1 MIKNQV
7 NFRIFAF
14 SQNENNLMKDNQDFI
29 EVYGAREH
37 NLKNISVKIP
47 RNELVVITGLS
58 GSGKS
63 SLAFDTIFAEGQRR
77 YIETFS
83 AYARQFLGGLER
95 PDVDKIEGLSPV
107 IAIEQKTTN
116 KNPRSTVGTITELYD
131 FLRLLFA
138 RVSDAYSMSSGKRL
152 VSYTEEQILETIKEN
167 FKGKKVY
174 LMAPV
179 VRSRKGHY
187 HELFIH
193 LSKKGY
199 SQARIDGVLQ
209 DIEYDL
215 KLDRYKTHD
224 IEVVIDRWIIGENAS
239 EARMPKSLKT
249 ALEMGEGI
257 IAIQEMGQDEVHFF
271 SKNLM
276 DDSTGDSMALPEP
289 NTFSFNSPKGSCETC
304 KGLGTVKKVNT
315 DYFVD
320 NDKLSI
326 NQGALLPLEQLK
338 SNKWILS
345 QIKSI
350 LEVFDLSLTTPF
362 KDIPKKALDYIY
374 YGYSSDV
381 TKELKHA
388 GISKK
393 IKINFEG
400 LVKILEEIVEE
411 RENYDAVLVERNFT
425 TEETCPT
432 CKGARLR
439 QESLSFKI
447 DGKNIAEVNALS
459 LLDFKDWLADVKDKF
474 SDKNKLIAHEILKE
488 IETRLQ
494 FLLDVGLDYLSLS
507 RSSRTLSGGESQ
519 RIRLATQIGSQLV
532 NVLYIL
538 DEPSI
543 GLHQRDNERLI
554 NSLKHLRDIGNSVLV
569 VEHDKDMILE
579 ADHVLDI
586 GPKAGKFGG
595 EILWQGNPKDI
606 AKANT
611 ITADYITGKR
621 KIEIPAERRAGNGKS
636 IVLKGATGNNLKNVN
651 LTIPL
656 GKLVVVSGISGSGKS
671 SLINGT
677 LYPILNRHFYRA
689 IQEPLPYKSVEGIDN
704 IDKIVDVDQSPI
716 GRTPR
721 SNPATYTGMFTDIRN
736 LFAELPESKIRGYK
750 AGRFSFNVKGGR
762 CETCQGGG
770 LKVIE
775 MNFLPDVYVHCETC
789 HGKRFNRETLE
800 VRYKGKSISDVLDMT
815 INEAVEFFQ
824 PIPKIF
830 NKVKTLQDVGLGY
843 ITIGQQSTT
852 LSGGEAQRVKLAT
865 ELSKKQT
872 GNTLYILDEPT
883 TGLHFE
889 DVKILMDAIKKLV
902 DLGNS
907 FIIIEHNMD
916 VIKLA
921 DHIIDVGPE
930 GGKHGGQIIA
940 EGTPEEVIKSKKSL
954 TAKFLKKEM

>member
-1 MIKNQV
+1 MSETK
-7 NFRIFAF
+7 
-14 SQNENNLMKDNQDFI
+14 EYI

-37 NLKNISVKIP
+37 NLKNIDVKIP

-95 PDVDKIEGLSPV
+95 PDVDKIDGLSPV

-116 KNPRSTVGTITELYD
+116 KNPRSTVGTVTELYD

-138 RVSDAYSMSSGKRL
+138 RVSDAYSLTTGKKL

-167 FKGKKVY
+167 YKGEKIM

-187 HELFIH
+187 HELFVQMA
-193 LSKKGY
+193 KKGY
-199 SQARIDGVLQ
+199 GQARIDGELQ

-224 IEVVIDRWIIGENAS
+224 IDIVIDRWIIGENAT
-239 EARMPKSLKT
+239 ENRMEKSLRI

-257 IAIQEMGQDEVHFF
+257 IGIQKLNSDEMDYF

-276 DDSTGDSMALPEP
+276 DDETGHSLALPEP
-289 NTFSFNSPKGSCETC
+289 NTFSFNSPKGSCPNC
-304 KGLGTVKKVNT
+304 KGLGTIKKVNT
-315 DYFVD
+315 DYFVE
-320 NDKLSI
+320 NPKLSI
-326 NQGALLPLEQLK
+326 NQGALLPLEDIK
-338 SNKWILS
+338 SNKWILA
-345 QIKSI
+345 QIKNI
-350 LEVFDLSLTTPF
+350 LEVFDKNLSTSF
-362 KDIPKKALDYIY
+362 ADIPKEALDLIY
-374 YGYSSDV
+374 FGAHKEIG
-381 TKELKHA
+381 KELKHA
-388 GISKK
+388 GITKK
-393 IKINFEG
+393 IKVNFDG
-400 LVKILEEIVEE
+400 LVPIIDEMIEDKES
-411 RENYDAVLVERNFT
+411 YDAVLLERHFT
-425 TEETCPT
+425 TEETCPE
-432 CKGARLR
+432 CKGTRL
-439 QESLSFKI
+439 QPESLSFKI
-447 DGKNIAEVNALS
+447 DGKNIAEINALS
-459 LLDFKDWLADVKDKF
+459 LADLKIWLAEVKDKF
-474 SDKNKLIAHEILKE
+474 SPKNRVISDEILKE

-554 NSLKHLRDIGNSVLV
+554 NSLKNLRDIGNSVIV

-579 ADHVLDI
+579 ADEVLDI

-595 EILWQGNPKDI
+595 EILWQGKPKDLL
-606 AKANT
+606 KAET
-611 ITADYITGKR
+611 ITSDYISGKR
-621 KIEIPAERRAGNGKS
+621 KIEIPAERRKGNGKS
-636 IVLKGATGNNLKNVN
+636 LTLKGASGNNLKNVN
-651 LTIPL
+651 LEIPL
-656 GKLVVVSGISGSGKS
+656 GKLVVVTGISGSGKS

-689 IQEPLPYKSVEGIDN
+689 VQEPLPYKKFEGIEN

-750 AGRFSFNVKGGR
+750 PGRFSFNVKGGR

-789 HGKRFNRETLE
+789 NGKRFNRETLE
-800 VRYKGKSISDVLDMT
+800 VRYKGKSISDVLEMT
-815 INEAVEFFQ
+815 IDEAVDFFA

-830 NKVKTLQDVGLGY
+830 AKVKTLHDVGLGY
-843 ITIGQQSTT
+843 ITLGQQSTT
-852 LSGGEAQRVKLAT
+852 LSGGEAQRIKLAT
-865 ELSKKQT
+865 ELSKRQT

-889 DVKILMDAIKKLV
+889 DVKVLMEAIDKLV

-930 GGKHGGQIIA
+930 GGKHGGKIVA
-940 EGTPEEVIKSKKSL
+940 EGTPEEIVKNKKSL
-954 TAKFLKKEM
+954 TGKFLKRELE

>member
-1 MIKNQV
+1 
-7 NFRIFAF
+7 
-14 SQNENNLMKDNQDFI
+14 MKDPKEYI

-95 PDVDKIEGLSPV
+95 PDVDKIDGLSPV

-116 KNPRSTVGTITELYD
+116 KNPRSTVGTVTELYD
-131 FLRLLFA
+131 YLRLLFA
-138 RVSDAYSMSSGKRL
+138 RVSDAYSINSGRKL
-152 VSYTEEQILETIKEN
+152 VSYTEDQILEAIKKNYVGE
-167 FKGKKVY
+167 KVM

-187 HELFIH
+187 HELFVQM
-193 LSKKGY
+193 SKKGY
-199 SQARIDGVLQ
+199 GQARIDGDLM

-224 IEVVIDRWIIGENAS
+224 IDIVIDRWIIGENAS
-239 EARMPKSLKT
+239 ESRMEKSLKT
-249 ALEMGEGI
+249 ALQMGEGVI
-257 IAIQEMGQDEVHFF
+257 GIQKLGGTEIEYF

-276 DDSTGDSMALPEP
+276 DDDSGQSLALPEP
-289 NTFSFNSPKGSCETC
+289 NTFSFNSPKGSCPYC

-315 DYFVD
+315 DYFVE
-320 NDKLSI
+320 NEKLSI
-326 NQGALLPLEQLK
+326 NQGGLLPLEDMK
-338 SNKWILS
+338 SNKWVLA
-345 QIKSI
+345 QIKNI
-350 LEVFDLSLTTPF
+350 LEIFGLSLATPF
-362 KDIPKKALDYIY
+362 NEIPDEALDYIY
-374 YGYSSDV
+374 HGCH
-381 TKELKHA
+381 KEFNKDLKYA

-393 IKINFEG
+393 IKVNFDG
-400 LVKILEEIVEE
+400 LVAIINEMIEDKES
-411 RENYDAVLVERNFT
+411 YDAILLERHFT
-425 TEETCPT
+425 IEETCPD
-432 CKGARLR
+432 CKGTRL
-439 QESLSFKI
+439 QPSSLSFKI
-447 DGKNIAEVNALS
+447 DGKNIAEINALS
-459 LLDFKDWLADVKDKF
+459 LLDLKDWLINVEETF
-474 SDKNKLIAHEILKE
+474 SDKNKIIAHEILKE
-488 IETRLQ
+488 IKTRLQ
-494 FLLDVGLDYLSLS
+494 FLLDVGLEYLSLS

-554 NSLKHLRDIGNSVLV
+554 ASLKNLRDIGNSVIV
-569 VEHDKDMILE
+569 VEHDKDMIMD
-579 ADHVLDI
+579 ADEVLDI
-586 GPKAGKFGG
+586 GPRAGKFGG
-595 EILWQGNPKDI
+595 EILWQGKPKDLL
-606 AKANT
+606 KADT

-621 KIEIPAERRAGNGKS
+621 KIEVPTIRREGNGKS
-636 IVLKGATGNNLKNVN
+636 IVLKGATGNNLKNVT
-651 LTIPL
+651 LEIPL

-677 LYPILNRHFYRA
+677 LYPILNKHFYRGVK
-689 IQEPLPYKSVEGIDN
+689 EPLPYKKIEGIEN
-704 IDKIVDVDQSPI
+704 IDKIVDVDQTPI

-789 HGKRFNRETLE
+789 NGKRFNRETLE
-800 VRYKGKSISDVLDMT
+800 VRYKGKSISDVLEMT
-815 INEAVEFFQ
+815 IDEATEFFQ
-824 PIPKIF
+824 PITKIF
-830 NKVKTLQDVGLGY
+830 LKVKTMQDVGLGY
-843 ITIGQQSTT
+843 ITLGQQSTT
-852 LSGGEAQRVKLAT
+852 LSGGEAQRIKLAS
-865 ELSKKQT
+865 ELAKRQT

-889 DVKILMDAIKKLV
+889 DVKILMEAITKLV

-907 FIIIEHNMD
+907 FIIIEHNLD

-921 DHIIDVGPE
+921 DHLIDIGPE
-930 GGKHGGQIIA
+930 GGKHGGEIIA
-940 EGTPEEVIKSKKSL
+940 KGTPEEVVKSRKSL
-954 TAKFLKKEM
+954 TAKYLKKELEL

>member
-1 MIKNQV
+1 MSETK
-7 NFRIFAF
+7 
-14 SQNENNLMKDNQDFI
+14 EYI

-37 NLKNISVKIP
+37 NLKNIDVKIP

-63 SLAFDTIFAEGQRR
+63 SLAFDTIFSEGQRR

-95 PDVDKIEGLSPV
+95 PDVDKIDGLSPV

-116 KNPRSTVGTITELYD
+116 KNPRSTVGTVTELYD

-138 RVSDAYSMSSGKRL
+138 RVSDAYSLTTGKKL

-167 FKGKKVY
+167 YKGEKIM

-187 HELFIH
+187 HELFVQMA
-193 LSKKGY
+193 KKGY
-199 SQARIDGVLQ
+199 GQARIDGELQ

-224 IEVVIDRWIIGENAS
+224 IDIVIDRWIIGENAT
-239 EARMPKSLKT
+239 ENRMEKSLRI

-257 IAIQEMGQDEVHFF
+257 IGIQKLNSDEMDYF

-276 DDSTGDSMALPEP
+276 DDETGHSLALPEP
-289 NTFSFNSPKGSCETC
+289 NTFSFNSPKGSCPNC
-304 KGLGTVKKVNT
+304 KGLGTIKKVNT
-315 DYFVD
+315 DYFVE
-320 NDKLSI
+320 NPKLSI
-326 NQGALLPLEQLK
+326 NQGALLPLEDIK
-338 SNKWILS
+338 SNKWILA
-345 QIKSI
+345 QIKNI
-350 LEVFDLSLTTPF
+350 LEVFDKNLSTSF
-362 KDIPKKALDYIY
+362 ADIPKEALDLIY
-374 YGYSSDV
+374 FGAHKEIG
-381 TKELKHA
+381 KELKHA
-388 GISKK
+388 GITKK
-393 IKINFEG
+393 IKVNFDG
-400 LVKILEEIVEE
+400 LVPIIDEMIEDKES
-411 RENYDAVLVERNFT
+411 YDAVLLERHFT
-425 TEETCPT
+425 TEETCPE
-432 CKGARLR
+432 CKGTRL
-439 QESLSFKI
+439 QPESLSFKI
-447 DGKNIAEVNALS
+447 DGKNIAEINALS
-459 LLDFKDWLADVKDKF
+459 LADLKIWLAEVKDKF
-474 SDKNKLIAHEILKE
+474 SPKNRVISDEILKE

-554 NSLKHLRDIGNSVLV
+554 NSLKNLRDIGNSVIV

-579 ADHVLDI
+579 ADEVLDI

-595 EILWQGNPKDI
+595 EILWQGKPKDLL
-606 AKANT
+606 KAET
-611 ITADYITGKR
+611 ITSDYISGKR
-621 KIEIPAERRAGNGKS
+621 KIEIPAERRKGNGKS
-636 IVLKGATGNNLKNVN
+636 LTLKGASGNNLKNVN
-651 LTIPL
+651 LEIPL
-656 GKLVVVSGISGSGKS
+656 GKLVVVTGISGSGKS

-689 IQEPLPYKSVEGIDN
+689 VQEPLPYKKFEGIEN

-750 AGRFSFNVKGGR
+750 PGRFSFNVKGGR

-789 HGKRFNRETLE
+789 NGKRFNRETLE
-800 VRYKGKSISDVLDMT
+800 VRYKGKSISDVLEMT
-815 INEAVEFFQ
+815 IDEAVDFFA

-830 NKVKTLQDVGLGY
+830 AKVKTLHDVGLGY
-843 ITIGQQSTT
+843 ITLGQQSTT
-852 LSGGEAQRVKLAT
+852 LSGGEAQRIKLAT
-865 ELSKKQT
+865 ELSKRQT

-889 DVKILMDAIKKLV
+889 DVKVLMEAIDKLV

-907 FIIIEHNMD
+907 FIIIEHNID

-930 GGKHGGQIIA
+930 GGKHGGKIVA
-940 EGTPEEVIKSKKSL
+940 EGTPEEIVKNKKSL
-954 TAKFLKKEM
+954 TGKFLKRELE

>member
-1 MIKNQV
+1 
-7 NFRIFAF
+7 
-14 SQNENNLMKDNQDFI
+14 MKDPKEYI

-95 PDVDKIEGLSPV
+95 PDVDKIDGLSPV

-116 KNPRSTVGTITELYD
+116 KNPRSTVGTVTELYD
-131 FLRLLFA
+131 YLRLLFA
-138 RVSDAYSMSSGKRL
+138 RVSDAYSINSGRKL
-152 VSYTEEQILETIKEN
+152 VSYTEDQILEAIKKNYVGE
-167 FKGKKVY
+167 KVM

-187 HELFIH
+187 HELFVQM
-193 LSKKGY
+193 SKKGY
-199 SQARIDGVLQ
+199 GQARIDGDLI

-224 IEVVIDRWIIGENAS
+224 IDIVIDRWIIGENAS
-239 EARMPKSLKT
+239 ESRMEKSLKT
-249 ALEMGEGI
+249 ALQMGEGVKKKKKLGGTEI
-257 IAIQEMGQDEVHFF
+257 EYF

-276 DDSTGDSMALPEP
+276 DDDSGQSLALPEP
-289 NTFSFNSPKGSCETC
+289 NTFSFNSPKGSCPYC

-315 DYFVD
+315 DYFVE
-320 NDKLSI
+320 NEKLSI
-326 NQGALLPLEQLK
+326 NQGGLLPLEDMK
-338 SNKWILS
+338 SNKWVLA
-345 QIKSI
+345 QIKNI
-350 LEVFDLSLTTPF
+350 LEIFGLSLATPF
-362 KDIPKKALDYIY
+362 NEIPDEALDYIY
-374 YGYSSDV
+374 HGCH
-381 TKELKHA
+381 KEFNKDLKYA

-393 IKINFEG
+393 IKVNFDG
-400 LVKILEEIVEE
+400 LVAIINEMIEDKES
-411 RENYDAVLVERNFT
+411 YDAILLERHFT
-425 TEETCPT
+425 TEEICPE
-432 CKGARLR
+432 CKGTRL
-439 QESLSFKI
+439 QPSSLSFKI
-447 DGKNIAEVNALS
+447 DGKNIAEINALS
-459 LLDFKDWLADVKDKF
+459 LLDLKDWLINVEETF
-474 SDKNKLIAHEILKE
+474 SDKNKIIAHEILKE
-488 IETRLQ
+488 IKTRLQ
-494 FLLDVGLDYLSLS
+494 FLLDVGLEYLSLS

-554 NSLKHLRDIGNSVLV
+554 ASLKNLRDIGNSVIV
-569 VEHDKDMILE
+569 VEHDKDMIMD
-579 ADHVLDI
+579 ADEVLDI
-586 GPKAGKFGG
+586 GPRAGKFGG
-595 EILWQGNPKDI
+595 EILWQGKPKDLL
-606 AKANT
+606 KADT

-621 KIEIPAERRAGNGKS
+621 KIEVPTIRREGNGKS

-651 LTIPL
+651 LEIPL

-677 LYPILNRHFYRA
+677 LYPILNKHFYRGVK
-689 IQEPLPYKSVEGIDN
+689 EPLPYKKIEGIEN
-704 IDKIVDVDQSPI
+704 IDKIVDVDQTPI

-789 HGKRFNRETLE
+789 NGKRFNRETLE
-800 VRYKGKSISDVLDMT
+800 VRYKGKSISDVLEMT
-815 INEAVEFFQ
+815 IDEATEFFQ
-824 PIPKIF
+824 PITKIF
-830 NKVKTLQDVGLGY
+830 LKVKTMQDVGLGY
-843 ITIGQQSTT
+843 ITLGQQSTT
-852 LSGGEAQRVKLAT
+852 LSGGEAQRIKLAS
-865 ELSKKQT
+865 ELAKRQT

-889 DVKILMDAIKKLV
+889 DVKILMEAITKLV

-907 FIIIEHNMD
+907 FIIIEHNLD

-921 DHIIDVGPE
+921 DHLIDIGPE
-930 GGKHGGQIIA
+930 GGKHGGEIIA
-940 EGTPEEVIKSKKSL
+940 KGTPEEVVKSRKSL
-954 TAKFLKKEM
+954 TAKYLKKELEL

>member
-1 MIKNQV
+1 MSTEK
-7 NFRIFAF
+7 
-14 SQNENNLMKDNQDFI
+14 EYI
-29 EVYGAREH
+29 EIYGAREH
-37 NLKNISVKIP
+37 NLKNINVKIP
-47 RNELVVITGLS
+47 RNELVTITGLS

-116 KNPRSTVGTITELYD
+116 KNPRSTVGTVTELYD

-138 RVSDAYSMSSGKRL
+138 RVSDAYSLETGQKM

-167 FKGKKVY
+167 YKGEKV
-174 LMAPV
+174 LLLAPV
-179 VRSRKGHY
+179 IRSRKGHY
-187 HELFIH
+187 HELFVQ
-193 LSKKGY
+193 LAKKGY
-199 SQARIDGVLQ
+199 SQARIDGELQ

-224 IEVVIDRWIIGENAS
+224 IEVVIDRWIIGENATES
-239 EARMPKSLKT
+239 RMAKSLKT
-249 ALEMGEGI
+249 ALQMGEGVVMVQKLG
-257 IAIQEMGQDEVHFF
+257 ATDYQYF

-276 DDSTGDSMALPEP
+276 DAHSGNALPIPEP
-289 NTFSFNSPKGSCETC
+289 NTFSFNSPKGSCPTC
-304 KGLGTVKKVNT
+304 KGLGTIKKINEEFLVENPN
-315 DYFVD
+315 F
-320 NDKLSI
+320 SI
-326 NQGALLPLEQLK
+326 NQGALLPLEVLK
-338 SNKWILS
+338 GNKWLLT
-345 QIKSI
+345 QIKNI
-350 LEVFDLSLTTPF
+350 LEIFGLGLNTSF
-362 KDIPKKALDYIY
+362 NEIPREAVDYIY
-374 YGYSSDV
+374 YGCQ
-381 TKELKHA
+381 KEFTADLKYA

-400 LVKILEEIVEE
+400 LVPYLSQVIEDK
-411 RENYDAVLVERNFT
+411 ENYDAVVLERQFT
-425 TEETCPT
+425 TEETCPE
-432 CKGARLR
+432 CNGARL
-439 QESLSFKI
+439 QKSSLAFKI
-447 DGKNIAEVNALS
+447 DGKNIAEINALS
-459 LLDFKDWLADVKDKF
+459 LLDLKDWIQEVKEKF
-474 SDKNKLIAHEILKE
+474 SEKNKIIANEILKE

-554 NSLKHLRDIGNSVLV
+554 NSLKNLRDIGNSVLV

-579 ADHVLDI
+579 ADYVLDI
-586 GPKAGKFGG
+586 GPRAGKHGG
-595 EILWQGNPKDI
+595 EILWQGKPKDLI
-606 AKANT
+606 KANT
-611 ITADYITGKR
+611 ITADYLTGKR
-621 KIEIPAERRAGNGKS
+621 SIEIPKERRKGNGKFLK
-636 IVLKGATGNNLKNVN
+636 LKGATGNNLKNVN
-651 LTIPL
+651 LEIPL
-656 GKLVVVSGISGSGKS
+656 GKLVVVTGISGSGKS

-677 LYPILNRHFYRA
+677 LYPILNKHFYRA
-689 IQEPLPYKSVEGIDN
+689 VQEPLPYKKFEGIEN
-704 IDKIVDVDQSPI
+704 IDKIVDVDQAPI

-789 HGKRFNRETLE
+789 NGKRFNRETLE
-800 VRYKGKSISDVLDMT
+800 VRYKGKSISDVLEMT
-815 INEAVEFFQ
+815 IDEAVDFFQ
-824 PIPKIF
+824 PIPKIYA
-830 NKVKTLQDVGLGY
+830 KVKTLQDVGLGY
-843 ITIGQQSTT
+843 ITLGQQSTT
-852 LSGGEAQRVKLAT
+852 LSGGEAQRIKLAT
-865 ELSKKQT
+865 ELAKRQT

-889 DVKILMDAIKKLV
+889 DVKILMDAINQLV
-902 DLGNS
+902 ELGNS
-907 FIIIEHNMD
+907 FIIIEHNLD

-921 DHIIDVGPE
+921 DHIIDIGPE
-930 GGKHGGQIIA
+930 GGKHGGEIIA
-940 EGTPEEVIKSKKSL
+940 TGTPEELIKSKKSL
-954 TAKFLKKEM
+954 TAKFLKKEMQ

>member
-1 MIKNQV
+1 MIKKRV

-14 SQNENNLMKDNQDFI
+14 SHLMKDNQEFI

-152 VSYTEEQILETIKEN
+152 VSYTEDQILKTIKEN

-174 LMAPV
+174 LLAPV

-187 HELFIH
+187 HELFVH

-239 EARMPKSLKT
+239 ELRMEKSLKT
-249 ALEMGEGI
+249 ASDMGEGL
-257 IAIQEMGQDEVHFF
+257 IAIQEMGQDEIHFF

-304 KGLGTVKKVNT
+304 KGLGTIKKVNT
-315 DYFVD
+315 DYFVE

-374 YGYSSDV
+374 YGYSSDI

-400 LVKILEEIVEE
+400 LVKILEDIVEE

-507 RSSRTLSGGESQ
+507 RSSKTLSGGESQ

-554 NSLKHLRDIGNSVLV
+554 KSLKELRDIGNSVLV
-569 VEHDKDMILE
+569 VEHDIDMIME

-606 AKANT
+606 TKANT

-621 KIEIPAERRAGNGKS
+621 KIEIPAERRKGNGKS
-636 IVLKGATGNNLKNVN
+636 IVLKGATGNNLKNVT
-651 LTIPL
+651 LEIPL

-689 IQEPLPYKSVEGIDN
+689 IQEPLPYESIEGIDN

-830 NKVKTLQDVGLGY
+830 NKVKTLKDVGLGY

-889 DVKILMDAIKKLV
+889 DVKILMEAIEQLV
-902 DLGNS
+902 ELGNS

-940 EGTPEEVIKSKKSL
+940 EGTPEEIIKSKKSL

>member
-1 MIKNQV
+1 MSTEK
-7 NFRIFAF
+7 
-14 SQNENNLMKDNQDFI
+14 EYI
-29 EVYGAREH
+29 EIYGAREH
-37 NLKNISVKIP
+37 NLKNINVKIP
-47 RNELVVITGLS
+47 RNELVTITGLS

-116 KNPRSTVGTITELYD
+116 KNPRSTVGTVTELYD

-138 RVSDAYSMSSGKRL
+138 RVSDAYSLETGQKM

-167 FKGKKVY
+167 YKGEKV
-174 LMAPV
+174 LLLAPV
-179 VRSRKGHY
+179 IRSRKGHY
-187 HELFIH
+187 HELFVQ
-193 LSKKGY
+193 LAKKGY
-199 SQARIDGVLQ
+199 SQARIDGELQ

-224 IEVVIDRWIIGENAS
+224 IEVVIDRWIIGENATES
-239 EARMPKSLKT
+239 RMPKSLKT
-249 ALEMGEGI
+249 ALQMGDGVVMV
-257 IAIQEMGQDEVHFF
+257 QKFGSNDFQYF

-276 DDSTGDSMALPEP
+276 DAHSGNALPIPEP
-289 NTFSFNSPKGSCETC
+289 NTFSFNSPKGSCPTC
-304 KGLGTVKKVNT
+304 KGLGTIKKINEEFLVENPN
-315 DYFVD
+315 F
-320 NDKLSI
+320 SI
-326 NQGALLPLEQLK
+326 NQGALLPLEVLK
-338 SNKWILS
+338 GNKWLLT
-345 QIKSI
+345 QIKNI
-350 LEVFDLSLTTPF
+350 LEIFGLGLNTSF
-362 KDIPKKALDYIY
+362 NEIPREAVDYIY
-374 YGYSSDV
+374 YGCQ
-381 TKELKHA
+381 KEFTADLKYA

-400 LVKILEEIVEE
+400 LVPYLSQVIEDK
-411 RENYDAVLVERNFT
+411 ENYDAVVLERQFT
-425 TEETCPT
+425 TEETCPE
-432 CKGARLR
+432 CNGARL
-439 QESLSFKI
+439 QKSSLAFKI
-447 DGKNIAEVNALS
+447 DGKNIAEINALS
-459 LLDFKDWLADVKDKF
+459 LLDLKDWIQEVKEKF
-474 SDKNKLIAHEILKE
+474 SEKNKIIANEILKE

-554 NSLKHLRDIGNSVLV
+554 NSLKNLRDIGNSVLV

-579 ADHVLDI
+579 ADYVLDI
-586 GPKAGKFGG
+586 GPRAGKHGG
-595 EILWQGNPKDI
+595 EILWQGKPKDLI
-606 AKANT
+606 KANT
-611 ITADYITGKR
+611 ITADYLTGKR
-621 KIEIPAERRAGNGKS
+621 SIEIPKERRKGNGKFLK
-636 IVLKGATGNNLKNVN
+636 LKGATGNNLKNVN
-651 LTIPL
+651 LEVPL
-656 GKLVVVSGISGSGKS
+656 GKLVVVTGISGSGKS

-677 LYPILNRHFYRA
+677 LYPILNKHFYRA
-689 IQEPLPYKSVEGIDN
+689 VQEPLPYKKFEGIEN
-704 IDKIVDVDQSPI
+704 IDKIVDVDQTPI

-789 HGKRFNRETLE
+789 NGKRFNRETLE
-800 VRYKGKSISDVLDMT
+800 VRYKGKSISDVLEMT
-815 INEAVEFFQ
+815 IDEAVDFFQ
-824 PIPKIF
+824 PIPKIYA
-830 NKVKTLQDVGLGY
+830 KVKTLQDVGLGY
-843 ITIGQQSTT
+843 ITLGQQSTT
-852 LSGGEAQRVKLAT
+852 LSGGEAQRIKLAT
-865 ELSKKQT
+865 ELAKKQT

-889 DVKILMDAIKKLV
+889 DVKILMEAINQLV
-902 DLGNS
+902 ELGNS
-907 FIIIEHNMD
+907 FIIIEHNLD

-921 DHIIDVGPE
+921 DHIIDIGPE
-930 GGKHGGQIIA
+930 GGKHGGEIIA
-940 EGTPEEVIKSKKSL
+940 TGTPEELIKSKKSL
-954 TAKFLKKEM
+954 TAKFLKKEME

>member
-1 MIKNQV
+1 MKN
-7 NFRIFAF
+7 
-14 SQNENNLMKDNQDFI
+14 NQDFI

-152 VSYTEEQILETIKEN
+152 VSYTEEQILETIKDN

-239 EARMPKSLKT
+239 ELRMEKSLKT
-249 ALEMGEGI
+249 ASDMGEGL

-276 DDSTGDSMALPEP
+276 DDSTGDSLALPEP
-289 NTFSFNSPKGSCETC
+289 NTFSFNSPKGHCETC
-304 KGLGTVKKVNT
+304 KGLGTIKKVNT

-345 QIKSI
+345 QIRSI

-411 RENYDAVLVERNFT
+411 RDNYDAVLVERNFT

-474 SDKNKLIAHEILKE
+474 SDKNKIIAHEILKE

-606 AKANT
+606 TKANT

-621 KIEIPAERRAGNGKS
+621 KIEIPAERRKGNGKS
-636 IVLKGATGNNLKNVN
+636 IVLKGATGNNLKNVT
-651 LTIPL
+651 LEIPL

-689 IQEPLPYKSVEGIDN
+689 IQEPLPYKSIEGIDN

>member
-1 MIKNQV
+1 MSTEK
-7 NFRIFAF
+7 
-14 SQNENNLMKDNQDFI
+14 EYI
-29 EVYGAREH
+29 EIYGAREH
-37 NLKNISVKIP
+37 NLKNINVKIP
-47 RNELVVITGLS
+47 RNELVTITGLS

-116 KNPRSTVGTITELYD
+116 KNPRSTVGTVTELYD

-138 RVSDAYSMSSGKRL
+138 RVSDAYSLETGQKM

-167 FKGKKVY
+167 YKGEKV
-174 LMAPV
+174 LLLAPV
-179 VRSRKGHY
+179 IRSRKGHY
-187 HELFIH
+187 HELFVQ
-193 LSKKGY
+193 LAKKGY
-199 SQARIDGVLQ
+199 SQARIDGELQ

-224 IEVVIDRWIIGENAS
+224 IEVVIDRWIIGENATES
-239 EARMPKSLKT
+239 RMPKSLKT
-249 ALEMGEGI
+249 ALQMGDGVVMV
-257 IAIQEMGQDEVHFF
+257 QKFGSNDFQYF

-276 DDSTGDSMALPEP
+276 DAHSGNALPIPEP
-289 NTFSFNSPKGSCETC
+289 NTFSFNSPKGSCPTC
-304 KGLGTVKKVNT
+304 KGLGTIKKINEEFLVENPN
-315 DYFVD
+315 F
-320 NDKLSI
+320 SI
-326 NQGALLPLEQLK
+326 NQGALLPLEVLK
-338 SNKWILS
+338 GNKWLLT
-345 QIKSI
+345 QIKNI
-350 LEVFDLSLTTPF
+350 LEIFGLGLNTSF
-362 KDIPKKALDYIY
+362 SEIPREAVDYIY
-374 YGYSSDV
+374 YGCQ
-381 TKELKHA
+381 KEFTADLKYA

-400 LVKILEEIVEE
+400 LVPYLSQVIEDK
-411 RENYDAVLVERNFT
+411 ENYDAVVLERQFT
-425 TEETCPT
+425 TEETCPE
-432 CKGARLR
+432 CNGARL
-439 QESLSFKI
+439 QKSSLAFKI
-447 DGKNIAEVNALS
+447 DGKNIAEINALS
-459 LLDFKDWLADVKDKF
+459 LLDLKDWIQEVKEKF
-474 SDKNKLIAHEILKE
+474 SEKNKIIANEILKE

-519 RIRLATQIGSQLV
+519 RIRFATQIGSQLV

-554 NSLKHLRDIGNSVLV
+554 NSLKNLRDIGNSVLV

-579 ADHVLDI
+579 ADYVLDI
-586 GPKAGKFGG
+586 GPRAGKHGG
-595 EILWQGNPKDI
+595 EILWQGKPKDLI
-606 AKANT
+606 KANT
-611 ITADYITGKR
+611 ITADYLTGKR
-621 KIEIPAERRAGNGKS
+621 SIEIPKERRKGNGKFLK
-636 IVLKGATGNNLKNVN
+636 LKGATGNNLKNVN
-651 LTIPL
+651 LEVPL
-656 GKLVVVSGISGSGKS
+656 GKLVVVTGISGSGKS

-677 LYPILNRHFYRA
+677 LYPILNKHFYRA
-689 IQEPLPYKSVEGIDN
+689 VQEPLPYKKFEGIEN
-704 IDKIVDVDQSPI
+704 IDKIVDVDQTPI

-789 HGKRFNRETLE
+789 NGKRFNRETLE
-800 VRYKGKSISDVLDMT
+800 VRYKGKSISDVLEMT
-815 INEAVEFFQ
+815 IDEAVDFFQ
-824 PIPKIF
+824 PIPKIYA
-830 NKVKTLQDVGLGY
+830 KVKTLQDVGLGY
-843 ITIGQQSTT
+843 ITLGQQSTT
-852 LSGGEAQRVKLAT
+852 LSGGEAQRIKLAT
-865 ELSKKQT
+865 ELAKKQT

-889 DVKILMDAIKKLV
+889 DVKILMEAINQLV
-902 DLGNS
+902 ELGNS
-907 FIIIEHNMD
+907 FIIIEHNLD

-921 DHIIDVGPE
+921 DHIIDIGPE
-930 GGKHGGQIIA
+930 GGKHGGEIIA
-940 EGTPEEVIKSKKSL
+940 TGTPEEMIKSKKSL
-954 TAKFLKKEM
+954 TAKFLKKEME

>member
-1 MIKNQV
+1 
-7 NFRIFAF
+7 
-14 SQNENNLMKDNQDFI
+14 MKDNQEFI
-29 EVYGAREH
+29 EIYGAREH
-37 NLKNISVKIP
+37 NLKNITVKIP

-131 FLRLLFA
+131 YLRLLFA

-152 VSYTEEQILETIKEN
+152 VSYTEDQILETIKDN

-224 IEVVIDRWIIGENAS
+224 VEVVVDRWIIGESAT
-239 EARMPKSLKT
+239 ELRMQKSLKT
-249 ALEMGEGI
+249 ASDMGEGL
-257 IAIQEMGQDEVHFF
+257 IAIQEMGSEEIHFF

-276 DDSTGDSMALPEP
+276 DDITGDSMALPEP

-315 DYFVD
+315 DYFVE

-326 NQGALLPLEQLK
+326 NQGALLPLEQIK

-345 QIKSI
+345 QIKLI

-362 KDIPKKALDYIY
+362 KDIPKEALEYIY
-374 YGYSSDV
+374 YGHNKDI

-400 LVKILEEIVEE
+400 LVHILEEIVDE

-425 TEETCPT
+425 TEEVCPT

-447 DGKNIAEVNALS
+447 DGKNIAEINGLS
-459 LLDFKDWLADVKDKF
+459 LLDLKEWLADVKDTF
-474 SDKNKLIAHEILKE
+474 SEKNKIIAYEILRE

-507 RSSRTLSGGESQ
+507 RSSKTLSGGESQ

-586 GPKAGKFGG
+586 GPRAGKFGG
-595 EILWQGNPKDI
+595 EILWQGHPKDI
-606 AKANT
+606 KKAKT
-611 ITADYITGKR
+611 ITADYLTGKR

-651 LTIPL
+651 LEIPL

-689 IQEPLPYKSVEGIDN
+689 IQEPLPYKSIDGIDN

-800 VRYKGKSISDVLDMT
+800 VRYKGKSISDVLEMT

-824 PIPKIF
+824 PIPKIYIR
-830 NKVKTLQDVGLGY
+830 VKTLQDVGLGY

-865 ELSKKQT
+865 ELSKRQT

-889 DVKILMDAIKKLV
+889 DVKVLMEAINQLV
-902 DLGNS
+902 ELGNS

-940 EGTPEEVIKSKKSL
+940 EGTPEQIIKSKKSL

>member
-1 MIKNQV
+1 MKN
-7 NFRIFAF
+7 
-14 SQNENNLMKDNQDFI
+14 NQDFI

-152 VSYTEEQILETIKEN
+152 VSYTEEQILETIKDN

-276 DDSTGDSMALPEP
+276 DDSTGDSLALPEP
-289 NTFSFNSPKGSCETC
+289 NTFSFNSPKGHCETC
-304 KGLGTVKKVNT
+304 KGLGTIKKVNT

-326 NQGALLPLEQLK
+326 NQGALLPLEQIK

-606 AKANT
+606 KKANT

-621 KIEIPAERRAGNGKS
+621 KIEIPAERRKGNGKS
-636 IVLKGATGNNLKNVN
+636 IVLKGATGNNLKNVT
-651 LTIPL
+651 LEIPL

-689 IQEPLPYKSVEGIDN
+689 IQEPLPYKSIEGIDN

>member
-1 MIKNQV
+1 
-7 NFRIFAF
+7 
-14 SQNENNLMKDNQDFI
+14 MKDSKEYI

-37 NLKNISVKIP
+37 NLKNINVKIP

-116 KNPRSTVGTITELYD
+116 KNPRSTVGTVTELYD

-138 RVSDAYSMSSGKRL
+138 RVSDAYSLTTGQKL
-152 VSYTEEQILETIKEN
+152 VSYTQEQILQTIQEN
-167 FKGKKVY
+167 YKNEKIM
-174 LMAPV
+174 LLAPV

-187 HELFIH
+187 HELFVQMA
-193 LSKKGY
+193 KKGY
-199 SQARIDGVLQ
+199 GQARIDGELQ

-224 IEVVIDRWIIGENAS
+224 IDIVIDRWIIGETATES
-239 EARMPKSLKT
+239 RMEKSLRT
-249 ALEMGEGI
+249 AMDMGEGVI
-257 IAIQEMGQDEVHFF
+257 GIQKLGSTEISYF

-276 DDSTGDSMALPEP
+276 DAETGNSLALPEP
-289 NTFSFNSPKGSCETC
+289 NTFSFNSPKGSCPNC
-304 KGLGTVKKVNT
+304 KGLGTIKKVNT
-315 DYFVD
+315 DFFVE
-320 NDKLSI
+320 NPKLSV
-326 NQGALLPLEQLK
+326 NQAGLLPLEDIK
-338 SNKWILS
+338 ANKWILG
-345 QIKSI
+345 QIKNI
-350 LEVFDLSLTTPF
+350 LEIFGLGLSTPI
-362 KDIPKKALDYIY
+362 KDIPKEALDYIY
-374 YGYSSDV
+374 FGCH
-381 TKELKHA
+381 KEFNKDLKYA

-393 IKINFEG
+393 IKVNFDG
-400 LVKILEEIVEE
+400 LVSIIDEMIEDKES
-411 RENYDAVLVERNFT
+411 YDAVLLERHFT
-425 TEETCPT
+425 TEETCPECGGT
-432 CKGARLR
+432 RL
-439 QESLSFKI
+439 QKASLSFKI
-447 DGKNIAEVNALS
+447 DGKNIAEINALS
-459 LLDFKDWLADVKDKF
+459 LSDLKIWLKDVRPKF
-474 SDKNKLIAHEILKE
+474 SEKNKVISDEILKE

-554 NSLKHLRDIGNSVLV
+554 SSLKNLRDIGNSVLV
-569 VEHDKDMILE
+569 VEHDKDMILQ
-579 ADHVLDI
+579 ADEVLDI
-586 GPKAGKFGG
+586 GPRAGKFGG

-606 AKANT
+606 KNAKT
-611 ITADYITGKR
+611 ITADYLTGKR
-621 KIEIPAERRAGNGKS
+621 KIEIPEKRREGNGKS

-651 LTIPL
+651 LEIPL
-656 GKLVVVSGISGSGKS
+656 GKLVVVTGISGSGKS

-677 LYPILNRHFYRA
+677 LYPILNKHFYRA
-689 IQEPLPYKSVEGIDN
+689 VQEPLPYKKVDGLDN
-704 IDKIVDVDQSPI
+704 IDKIVDVDQTPI

-736 LFAELPESKIRGYK
+736 LFSELPESKIRGYK
-750 AGRFSFNVKGGR
+750 PGRFSFNVKGGR

-789 HGKRFNRETLE
+789 NGKRFNRETLE

-815 INEAVEFFQ
+815 IDEAVEFFQ
-824 PIPKIF
+824 PIPKIYSR
-830 NKVKTLQDVGLGY
+830 VKTLQDVGLGY
-843 ITIGQQSTT
+843 ITMGQQSTT
-852 LSGGEAQRVKLAT
+852 LSGGEAQRIKLAT
-865 ELSKKQT
+865 ELAKRQT

-889 DVKILMDAIKKLV
+889 DVKILMEAINQLV

-907 FIIIEHNMD
+907 FIIIEHNLD

-921 DHIIDVGPE
+921 DYIIDVGPE
-930 GGKHGGQIIA
+930 GGKNGGEIIA
-940 EGTPEEVIKSKKSL
+940 KGTPEEIIKSKKSI
-954 TAKFLKKEM
+954 TGKFLKEELK

>member
-1 MIKNQV
+1 M
-7 NFRIFAF
+7 A
-14 SQNENNLMKDNQDFI
+14 DQDFI

-37 NLKNISVKIP
+37 NLKDINVKIP

-138 RVSDAYSMSSGKRL
+138 RVSDAYSQSSGKKL
-152 VSYTEEQILETIKEN
+152 VSYSEDQILETIKEN
-167 FKGKKVY
+167 FKGQKI
-174 LMAPV
+174 LLLSPV

-187 HELFIH
+187 HELFVQ
-193 LSKKGY
+193 LAKKGY

-224 IEVVIDRWIIGENAS
+224 IEVVIDRWIIGESAS
-239 EARMPKSLKT
+239 ETRMPKSLKT
-249 ALEMGEGI
+249 AMEMGDGI
-257 IAIQEMGQDEVHFF
+257 IAIQKMGEEDVQYF

-276 DDSTGDSMALPEP
+276 DDATGDSLALPEP
-289 NTFSFNSPKGSCETC
+289 NTFSFNSPKGSCPTC

-320 NDKLSI
+320 NPKLSI
-326 NQGALLPLEQLK
+326 NQGALLPLEQIK
-338 SNKWILS
+338 NNKWIIG
-345 QIKSI
+345 QIKTI
-350 LEVFDLSLTTPF
+350 LEQFDLPMSTPF
-362 KDIPKKALDYIY
+362 EKIPKEALDMIY
-374 YGYSSDV
+374 YGAHQEIN
-381 TKELKHA
+381 KELKHA

-393 IKINFEG
+393 LKINFDG
-400 LVKILEEIVEE
+400 LVTILEEMVEE
-411 RENYDAVLVERNFT
+411 RENYDAVVLERNFT

-432 CKGARLR
+432 CKGARL
-439 QESLSFKI
+439 QASSLSFKI
-447 DGKNIAEVNALS
+447 DGKNIAEINGLS
-459 LLDFKDWLADVKDKF
+459 LIDLKDWLAEVKDKF
-474 SDKNKLIAHEILKE
+474 SEKNKIIAHEILKE

-507 RSSRTLSGGESQ
+507 RSSKTLSGGESQ

-554 NSLKHLRDIGNSVLV
+554 NSLKNLRDIGNSVLV

-586 GPKAGKFGG
+586 GPRAGKFGG
-595 EILWQGNPKDI
+595 EILWQGDPKDI
-606 AKANT
+606 KKANT

-621 KIEIPAERRAGNGKS
+621 KIEIPESRRQGNGKS

-651 LTIPL
+651 VEIPL
-656 GKLVVVSGISGSGKS
+656 GKLVVVTGISGSGKS

-677 LYPILNRHFYRA
+677 LYPILNRHFYRSV
-689 IQEPLPYKSVEGIDN
+689 QEPLPYKSIEGIDN

-800 VRYKGKSISDVLDMT
+800 VRYKGKSISDVLEMT

-824 PIPKIF
+824 PIPKIY
-830 NKVKTLQDVGLGY
+830 NKVKTLKDVGLGY

-865 ELSKKQT
+865 ELSKRQT

-889 DVKILMDAIKKLV
+889 DVKILMDAINQLV
-902 DLGNS
+902 ELGNS

-930 GGKHGGQIIA
+930 GGKHGGTIVAQ
-940 EGTPEEVIKSKKSL
+940 GTPEEIIKSKKSL
-954 TAKFLKKEM
+954 TGKFLKKEF

>member
-1 MIKNQV
+1 MSTEK
-7 NFRIFAF
+7 
-14 SQNENNLMKDNQDFI
+14 EYI
-29 EVYGAREH
+29 EIYGAREH
-37 NLKNISVKIP
+37 NLKNINVKIP
-47 RNELVVITGLS
+47 RNELVTITGLS

-116 KNPRSTVGTITELYD
+116 KNPRSTVGTVTELYD

-138 RVSDAYSMSSGKRL
+138 RVSDAYSLETGQKM

-167 FKGKKVY
+167 YKGEKV
-174 LMAPV
+174 LLLAPV

-187 HELFIH
+187 HELFVQ
-193 LSKKGY
+193 LAKKGY
-199 SQARIDGVLQ
+199 SQARIDGELQ

-224 IEVVIDRWIIGENAS
+224 IEVVIDRWIIGENATES
-239 EARMPKSLKT
+239 RMAKSLKT
-249 ALEMGEGI
+249 ALQMGEGVVMVQKLG
-257 IAIQEMGQDEVHFF
+257 ATDYQYF

-276 DDSTGDSMALPEP
+276 DAHSGNALPIPEP
-289 NTFSFNSPKGSCETC
+289 NTFSFNSPKGSCPTC
-304 KGLGTVKKVNT
+304 KGLGTIKKINEEFLVENPN
-315 DYFVD
+315 F
-320 NDKLSI
+320 SI
-326 NQGALLPLEQLK
+326 NQGALLPLEVLK
-338 SNKWILS
+338 GNKWLLT
-345 QIKSI
+345 QIKNI
-350 LEVFDLSLTTPF
+350 LEIFGLGLNTSF
-362 KDIPKKALDYIY
+362 NEIPREAVDYIY
-374 YGYSSDV
+374 YGCQ
-381 TKELKHA
+381 KEFTADLKYA

-400 LVKILEEIVEE
+400 LVPYLSQVIEDK
-411 RENYDAVLVERNFT
+411 ENYDAVVLERQFT
-425 TEETCPT
+425 TEETCPE
-432 CKGARLR
+432 CNGARL
-439 QESLSFKI
+439 QKSSLAFKI
-447 DGKNIAEVNALS
+447 DGKNIAEINALS
-459 LLDFKDWLADVKDKF
+459 LLDLKDWIQEVKEKF
-474 SDKNKLIAHEILKE
+474 SEKNKIIANEILKE

-554 NSLKHLRDIGNSVLV
+554 NSLKNLRDIGNSILV

-579 ADHVLDI
+579 ADYVLDI
-586 GPKAGKFGG
+586 GPRAGKHGG
-595 EILWQGNPKDI
+595 EILWQGKPKDLI
-606 AKANT
+606 KANT
-611 ITADYITGKR
+611 ITADYLTGKR
-621 KIEIPAERRAGNGKS
+621 SIEIPKERRKGNGKFLK
-636 IVLKGATGNNLKNVN
+636 LKGATGNNLKNVN
-651 LTIPL
+651 LEIPL
-656 GKLVVVSGISGSGKS
+656 GKLVVVTGISGSGKS

-677 LYPILNRHFYRA
+677 LYPILNKHFYRA
-689 IQEPLPYKSVEGIDN
+689 VQEPLPYKKFEGIEN
-704 IDKIVDVDQSPI
+704 IDKIVDVDQTPI

-789 HGKRFNRETLE
+789 NGKRFNRETLE
-800 VRYKGKSISDVLDMT
+800 VRYKGKSISDVLEMT
-815 INEAVEFFQ
+815 IDEAVDFFQ
-824 PIPKIF
+824 PIPKIYA
-830 NKVKTLQDVGLGY
+830 KVKTLQDVGLGY
-843 ITIGQQSTT
+843 ITLGQQSTT
-852 LSGGEAQRVKLAT
+852 LSGGEAQRIKLAT
-865 ELSKKQT
+865 ELAKKQT

-889 DVKILMDAIKKLV
+889 DVKILMEAINQLV
-902 DLGNS
+902 ELGNS
-907 FIIIEHNMD
+907 FIIIEHNLD

-921 DHIIDVGPE
+921 DHIIDIGPE
-930 GGKHGGQIIA
+930 GGKYGGEIIA
-940 EGTPEEVIKSKKSL
+940 TGTPEELIKSKKSL
-954 TAKFLKKEM
+954 TAKFLKKEME

>member
-1 MIKNQV
+1 MKN
-7 NFRIFAF
+7 
-14 SQNENNLMKDNQDFI
+14 NQDFI

-138 RVSDAYSMSSGKRL
+138 RVSDAYSISSGKRL
-152 VSYTEEQILETIKEN
+152 VSYTEEQILETIKDN

-276 DDSTGDSMALPEP
+276 DDSTGDSLALPEP
-289 NTFSFNSPKGSCETC
+289 NTFSFNSPKGHCETC
-304 KGLGTVKKVNT
+304 KGLGTIKKVNT
-315 DYFVD
+315 DYFVE
-320 NDKLSI
+320 NTSLSI
-326 NQGALLPLEQLK
+326 NQGALLPLEQIK

-374 YGYSSDV
+374 YGYSSDI

-400 LVKILEEIVEE
+400 LVKILEDIVEE

-606 AKANT
+606 TKANT

-621 KIEIPAERRAGNGKS
+621 KIEIPAERRKGNGKS
-636 IVLKGATGNNLKNVN
+636 IVLKGATGNNLKNVT
-651 LTIPL
+651 LEIPL

-689 IQEPLPYKSVEGIDN
+689 IQEPLPYKSIEGIDN